1 MTEGLEISERTFAR
15 RVIEMIGIWGFLE
28 ELSFPA
34 FSIVFLLLVAF
45 AAGKTPRR
53 SSGFSQKG
61 TIALLVLVLLP
72 VVTSW
77 QFAREIQ
84 ARHFLTSL
92 RTEEVDWFSIGAQKV
107 ADESKKSVLVKALR
121 EIQWFS
127 PHHDGWAQ
135 PVDFRVKLRSG
146 EERYFQI
153 ATYLRE
159 PGVAIDFAAAPK
171 GRVGLHAGYAFSRTL
186 LSTLA
191 DMGIAL
197 PH

>member
-1 MTEGLEISERTFAR
+1 
-15 RVIEMIGIWGFLE
+15 MIGTWGFLE

-45 AAGKTPRR
+45 AARKIPRR
-53 SSGFSQKG
+53 GGGFSLKG

-72 VVTSW
+72 VVSSW

-84 ARHFLTSL
+84 TRYFLTSL
-92 RTEEVDWFSIGAQKV
+92 RTEEVEWFSIGAQRV
-107 ADESKKSVLVKALR
+107 TDESKKFALVRVLR

-146 EERYFQI
+146 EEKYFQI

-159 PGVAIDFAAAPK
+159 SGVAIDFALPK
-171 GRVGLHAGYAFSRTL
+171 GRAGLHAGYAFSSTL
-186 LSTLA
+186 AGALA
-191 DMGIAL
+191 DMGIEL